1 MADYY
6 ELLGVDKTADDRDL
20 KSAYRKLAM
29 QHHPDK
35 NPGNKEAEDKFK
47 QINEAYAVLSD
58 PEKRARYDRYGSADP
73 QAHYT
78 GDVFDIFNAFF
89 GGGFSG
95 GRGQTGFEGEDLEA
109 QVTINLEQAR
119 AGATL
124 EVDVNRLAACNH
136 CKGNRAEPGSNGKQT
151 CATCRGA
158 GQVRQ
163 QVQSF
168 FGTMMTQATCPT
180 CRGAGETITTPC
192 TVCRGQGRT
201 KVNEKVPVNLP
212 KGIDGGYRVKS
223 PRQGNV
229 GLDGGPPGD
238 LYIYINLEP
247 HPHLI
252 RQEDNLYY
260 ELKMG
265 FAQAALGSSFEIP
278 TLDGPE
284 VLRIPAGTQSHEEF
298 RLRGKG
304 MPRLRQVGMGDQI
317 IITKVEVPDRLS
329 AKAKELLKEY
339 AQEIGEEIHEH
350 ETLVDKIKGF
360 FGKKKKDDKN
370 EAAKA

>member
-6 ELLGVDKTADDRDL
+6 ELLGVDKNADDRAL

-58 PEKRARYDRYGSADP
+58 SQKRARYDRYGSADP
-73 QAHYT
+73 QAHYS

-95 GRGQTGFEGEDLEA
+95 GGGRARGFEGEDLET
-109 QVTINLEQAR
+109 QVTITLEQAR
-119 AGATL
+119 SGATL
-124 EVDVNRLAACNH
+124 ELDIDKLGSCTHCN
-136 CKGNRAEPGSNGKQT
+136 GNRAEPGSSGKQSCPT
-151 CATCRGA
+151 CHGS

-168 FGTMMTQATCPT
+168 FGTMVTQNICPQ
-180 CRGAGETITTPC
+180 CRGAGEIITNPC
-192 TVCRGQGRT
+192 TVCRGQGRS
-201 KVNEKVPVNLP
+201 KISEKVPINLP
-212 KGIDGGYRVKS
+212 KGIDGGYRLKS

-238 LYIYINLEP
+238 LYVYINLEP
-247 HPHLI
+247 HPHLV
-252 RQEDNLYY
+252 RQEDNLYF

-284 VLRIPAGTQSHEEF
+284 VLRIPAGTQSGEEF
-298 RLRGKG
+298 RLRSKG

-317 IITKVEVPDRLS
+317 IITRVEVPDKLS
-329 AKAKELLKEY
+329 AKAKELLKDY

-360 FGKKKKDDKN
+360 FKKKKDDKQN
-370 EAAKA
+370 VST

>member
-6 ELLGVDKTADDRDL
+6 ELLGVDKNADDRAL

-89 GGGFSG
+89 GGGGFSAG
-95 GRGQTGFEGEDLEA
+95 GRSRGFEGEDLEA
-109 QVTINLEQAR
+109 QVTITLEEAR
-119 AGATL
+119 SGATL
-124 EVDVNRLAACNH
+124 EVEVEKLGICNH
-136 CKGNRAEPGSNGKQT
+136 CNGNRAEPGSNGKQT
-151 CATCRGA
+151 CPTCRGS

-168 FGTMMTQATCPT
+168 FGTMVTQNICPQ
-180 CRGAGETITTPC
+180 CRGTGEIITTPC
-192 TVCRGQGRT
+192 TVCRGQGRS
-201 KVNEKVPVNLP
+201 KISEKVPVNLP
-212 KGIDGGYRVKS
+212 KGIDGGYRLKI

-238 LYIYINLEP
+238 LYVYINLEP
-247 HPHLI
+247 HPDLV
-252 RQEDNLYY
+252 RQEDNLFY
-260 ELKMG
+260 ELKLG
-265 FAQAALGSSFEIP
+265 LAQAALGSSFEIP

-284 VLRIPAGTQSHEEF
+284 VLRIPPGTQNHAEF
-298 RLRGKG
+298 RFRGKG

-317 IITKVEVPDRLS
+317 VITRIEVPEKLS
-329 AKAKELLKEY
+329 PRAKELLKEY
-339 AQEIGEEIHEH
+339 AQEVGEEIQEH

-360 FGKKKKDDKN
+360 FGKKKKDDKTN
-370 EAAKA
+370 VNA

>member
-6 ELLGVDKTADDRDL
+6 EILEVEKTVDERGL
-20 KSAYRKLAM
+20 KASYRRLAM
-29 QHHPDK
+29 LHHPDK
-35 NPGNKEAEDKFK
+35 NPGNKEAEEKFK

-73 QAHYT
+73 QAHFS

-89 GGGFSG
+89 GGGGFSNG
-95 GRGQTGFEGEDLEA
+95 ARSRGFEGEDLET
-109 QVTINLEQAR
+109 QVTITLEQAR

-124 EVDVNRLAACNH
+124 EVDIDKLGTCTH
-136 CKGNRAEPGSNGKQT
+136 CHGNRAEPGSSGKQSCPT
-151 CATCRGA
+151 CHGS

-168 FGTMMTQATCPT
+168 FGTMVTQNICPQ
-180 CRGAGETITTPC
+180 CRGAGEIITNPC
-192 TVCRGQGRT
+192 TECRGQGRNKIT
-201 KVNEKVPVNLP
+201 EKVPVNLP
-212 KGIDGGYRVKS
+212 KGIDGGYRLKI

-229 GLDGGPPGD
+229 GLDGGPAGD
-238 LYIYINLEP
+238 LYVYINLEP
-247 HPHLI
+247 HPHLV

-260 ELKMG
+260 ELRMG

-284 VLRIPAGTQSHEEF
+284 VLRIPAGTQTGEEF
-298 RLRGKG
+298 RLRNKG

-317 IITKVEVPDRLS
+317 IITKVEVPDKLS
-329 AKAKELLKEY
+329 PKAKELLKEY
-339 AQEIGEEIHEH
+339 AQEIGEEIYEH
-350 ETLVDKIKGF
+350 QTLVDKIKGF
-360 FGKKKKDDKN
+360 FGKKKKDDKQN
-370 EAAKA
+370 VNI